1 MRIQDEAYAAKEN
14 EMTHQFIVCLAA
26 VAVYLLQGVCDAAT
40 HPEASSLFGSR
51 QVLLVT
57 SESWEATTGQLQLFE
72 RESLDK
78 PWTAVGKSIPVS
90 LGRTGM
96 AWGIGLHPA
105 PRMSGPEKREGDGKA
120 PAGIFSIST
129 AFGYADNESPRA
141 FPYLKIASGL
151 ECVDDPLSSRYNKI
165 LDASAHPKD
174 WNSSETMLRPD
185 GLYAAGAVV
194 EHNGDPVSA
203 GMGSCI
209 FLHIWRGP
217 GQPTAGCTAMEE
229 GALRLLLSRLDSGR
243 KPLLVQLPR
252 AEHQKLKK
260 EWGLP

>member
-1 MRIQDEAYAAKEN
+1 
-14 EMTHQFIVCLAA
+14 MTLRLALILSA
-26 VAVYLLQGVCDAAT
+26 VAVLLLQSVCDAAT
-40 HPEASSLFGSR
+40 HPDASSLFGSR

-57 SESWEATTGQLQLFE
+57 SESWDATTGQLQLFE
-72 RESLDK
+72 RESLSSAWI
-78 PWTAVGKSIPVS
+78 PVGKSIPVS

-96 AWGIGLHPA
+96 AWGIGLHA
-105 PRMSGPEKREGDGKA
+105 VPRNATLEKREGDGKA

-129 AFGYADNESPRA
+129 AFGYADNDSIRA

-151 ECVDDPLSSRYNKI
+151 ECVDDPLSSSYNRI

-194 EHNGDPVSA
+194 EHNSDPVSTEK
-203 GMGSCI
+203 GSCI

-217 GQPTAGCTAMEE
+217 DKPTAGCTAMEE
-229 GALRLLLSRLDSGR
+229 GALRSLLSRLDAGR

-252 AEHQKLKK
+252 AEYQKLKK
-260 EWGLP
+260 EWVLP

>member
-1 MRIQDEAYAAKEN
+1 M
-14 EMTHQFIVCLAA
+14 A
-26 VAVYLLQGVCDAAT
+26 VFLFQSVCDAAT
-40 HPEASSLFGSR
+40 HPDASFLFGSR
-51 QVLLVT
+51 QVLVVT
-57 SESWEATTGQLQLFE
+57 SESWEARTGQLQLFE
-72 RESLDK
+72 RGSPSS
-78 PWTAVGKSIPVS
+78 PWTAVGKAIPVS

-96 AWGIGLHPA
+96 AWGIGLHTV
-105 PRMSGPEKREGDGKA
+105 PRSAALEKREGDGKA

-129 AFGYADNESPRA
+129 AFGYADNDSIRA

-151 ECVDDPLSSRYNKI
+151 ECVDDPLSSEYNRI

-194 EHNGDPVSA
+194 DHNGDPVSA
-203 GMGSCI
+203 GKGSCI

-217 GQPTAGCTAMEE
+217 DKPTAGCTAMEE
-229 GALRLLLSRLDSGR
+229 SALRSLLSRLDAGS

-252 AEHQKLKK
+252 AEYQKLKK

>member
-1 MRIQDEAYAAKEN
+1 MRNKFALCLSVAA
-14 EMTHQFIVCLAA
+14 
-26 VAVYLLQGVCDAAT
+26 LLLFNSVGWAAT
-40 HPEASSLFGSR
+40 QPEQPPLFDSR

-72 RESLDK
+72 RDSLSSAWI
-78 PWTAVGKSIPVS
+78 PVGKSIPVS

-96 AWGIGLHPA
+96 AWGIGLHTA
-105 PRMSGPEKREGDGKA
+105 PRSAAPEKREGDGKA
-120 PAGIFSIST
+120 PAGIFSISS
-129 AFGYADNESPRA
+129 AFGYADNDSIQA

-151 ECVDDPLSSRYNKI
+151 ECVDDPHSSKYNKI
-165 LDASAHPKD
+165 LDAAAHPKD

-194 EHNGDPVSA
+194 DHNSDPVSA
-203 GMGSCI
+203 GKGSCI

-217 GQPTAGCTAMEE
+217 DKPTAGCTAMEE
-229 GALRLLLSRLDSGR
+229 GALRSLLSRLDADC
-243 KPLLVQLPR
+243 KPVLVQLPR
-252 AEHQKLKK
+252 AEYQKLRK

>member
-1 MRIQDEAYAAKEN
+1 
-14 EMTHQFIVCLAA
+14 MTHRLALILSA
-26 VAVYLLQGVCDAAT
+26 VAVFLLQGVCDAAT
-40 HPEASSLFGSR
+40 HPDASSLFGSR

-57 SESWEATTGQLQLFE
+57 SASWDATTGQLQLFE
-72 RESLDK
+72 RESLAK
-78 PWTAVGKSIPVS
+78 PWTAVGKPIPVS

-96 AWGIGLHPA
+96 AWGIGLHTA
-105 PRMSGPEKREGDGKA
+105 PRSAAPDKREGDGKA
-120 PAGIFSIST
+120 PAGIFGISS
-129 AFGYADNESPRA
+129 AFGYAGNGATQA
-141 FPYLKIASGL
+141 FPYITIASGL
-151 ECVDDPLSSRYNKI
+151 ECVDDPLSSSYNTI

-194 EHNGDPVSA
+194 DHNSDPVSA
-203 GMGSCI
+203 GKGSCI

-217 GQPTAGCTAMEE
+217 DKPTAGCTAMEE
-229 GALRLLLSRLDSGR
+229 GALRSLLSRLDSGR

-252 AEHQKLKK
+252 AEYQKLKK

>member
-1 MRIQDEAYAAKEN
+1 MKHR
-14 EMTHQFIVCLAA
+14 LALFLSA
-26 VAVYLLQGVCDAAT
+26 VAVFLFQSVCDAAT
-40 HPEASSLFGSR
+40 HPDASALFGSR

-57 SESWEATTGQLQLFE
+57 SESWDATTGQLQLFE
-72 RESLDK
+72 RESLGT
-78 PWTAVGKSIPVS
+78 PWTPVGKTIPVS

-96 AWGIGLHPA
+96 AWGIGLHTA
-105 PRMSGPEKREGDGKA
+105 PRSAVPDKREGDGKA
-120 PAGIFSIST
+120 PAGVFSISS
-129 AFGYADNESPRA
+129 AFGSSDSGATQA
-141 FPYLKIASGL
+141 FPYIRIASGL
-151 ECVDDPLSSRYNKI
+151 ECVDDPLSSKYNRI

-194 EHNGDPVSA
+194 EHNGDPVSP
-203 GMGSCI
+203 GKGSCI

-217 GQPTAGCTAMEE
+217 DKPTAGCTAMEE
-229 GALRLLLSRLDSGR
+229 GALRSLLSRLDSGR

-252 AEHQKLKK
+252 AEYQKLKK

>member
-1 MRIQDEAYAAKEN
+1 MRNKFALCLSVAA
-14 EMTHQFIVCLAA
+14 
-26 VAVYLLQGVCDAAT
+26 LLVFNSAGWAAT
-40 HPEASSLFGSR
+40 QPDQPSLFGSR

-72 RESLDK
+72 RESLAK

-96 AWGIGLHPA
+96 AWGIGLHTA
-105 PRMSGPEKREGDGKA
+105 PRSAAPEKREGDGKA
-120 PAGIFSIST
+120 PAGIFSISN
-129 AFGYADNESPRA
+129 AFGYADNDSIRA

-151 ECVDDPLSSRYNKI
+151 ECVDDPLSSKYNKI
-165 LDASAHPKD
+165 LDASARPKD

-194 EHNGDPVSA
+194 EHNVDPVSP

-217 GQPTAGCTAMEE
+217 DKPTAGCTAMEE
-229 GALRLLLSRLDSGR
+229 GALRALISRLDAGR

-252 AEHQKLKK
+252 AEYHKLKK

>member
-1 MRIQDEAYAAKEN
+1 
-14 EMTHQFIVCLAA
+14 MTHRFAVFLSA
-26 VAVYLLQGVCDAAT
+26 VAVFLVQSVCEAAT
-40 HPEASSLFGSR
+40 HPDASALFGSR

-57 SESWEATTGQLQLFE
+57 SESWDATTGQVQLFE
-72 RESLDK
+72 RDSLSSAWM
-78 PWTAVGKSIPVS
+78 PVGKTIPVS

-96 AWGIGLHPA
+96 AWGIGLHTTPRGAA
-105 PRMSGPEKREGDGKA
+105 PDKREGDGKA
-120 PAGIFSIST
+120 PAGIFSISS
-129 AFGYADNESPRA
+129 AFGYSDNSAAQA
-141 FPYLKIASGL
+141 FPYIKIASGL
-151 ECVDDPLSSRYNKI
+151 ECVDDPLSSKYNRI
-165 LDASAHPKD
+165 LDASTHPKD

-194 EHNGDPVSA
+194 EHNGDPVSP

-217 GQPTAGCTAMEE
+217 DKPTAGCTAMEE
-229 GALRLLLSRLDSGR
+229 GALRSLLSRLDSLR

-252 AEHQKLKK
+252 AEYQKLKK